1 MSDEELRRRMGK
13 GRRLWD
19 HHGSWLLLV
28 VIGISC
34 FMAGGQFQAY
44 SDDKTLKT
52 VIESH
57 ERQDKQRVERIR
69 ELLADN
75 KLLTDQ
81 LGPKVERA
89 AKTAERAAA
98 KAEQAV
104 EKAAEASPL
113 PPER

>member
-1 MSDEELRRRMGK
+1 MSDEELKRRMGK

-44 SDDKTLKT
+44 SDEKTLKT

-57 ERQDKQRVERIR
+57 ERQDAQRVARIR
-69 ELLADN
+69 ELLGQVDDLQSRLVPQAS
-75 KLLTDQ
+75 Q
-81 LGPKVERA
+81 A
-89 AKTAERAAA
+89 AKVAERAAI
-98 KAEQAV
+98 KAEQAI
-104 EKAAEASPL
+104 EKASETADAP
-113 PPER
+113 R

>member
-1 MSDEELRRRMGK
+1 MSDEELKRRLGK

-44 SDDKTLKT
+44 SDEKTLKT

-57 ERQDKQRVERIR
+57 ERQDAQRVVRIR
-69 ELLADN
+69 ELLGQVDELQSRLVPQAS
-75 KLLTDQ
+75 Q
-81 LGPKVERA
+81 A
-89 AKTAERAAA
+89 AK
-98 KAEQAV
+98 KAEQAAQKATEAV
-104 EKAAEASPL
+104 EKASAMP
-113 PPER
+113 

>member
-1 MSDEELRRRMGK
+1 MSDEELKRRLGK

-44 SDDKTLKT
+44 SDEKVLKT

-57 ERQDKQRVERIR
+57 ERQDAQRVVRIR
-69 ELLADN
+69 ELLGQVDDLQSRVVPQAS
-75 KLLTDQ
+75 Q
-81 LGPKVERA
+81 A
-89 AKTAERAAA
+89 AKR
-98 KAEQAV
+98 AEQAAQKATEAV
-104 EKAAEASPL
+104 EMAVGSPK
-113 PPER
+113 

>member
-1 MSDEELRRRMGK
+1 MSDEELKRRMGK

-44 SDDKTLKT
+44 SDEKTLKT

-57 ERQDKQRVERIR
+57 ERQDAQRVTRIR
-69 ELLADN
+69 ELLAQVDD
-75 KLLTDQ
+75 LQSRLVPQ
-81 LGPKVERA
+81 ASQA
-89 AKTAERAAA
+89 AKSAQQAAE
-98 KAEQAV
+98 KATEAV
-104 EKAAEASPL
+104 EKASAL
-113 PPER
+113 P